1 LRGQPQLVCLLQY
14 LDLVHQELSEPM
26 LQLQQLLSQLLELL
40 LLKVLL
46 DQLVELPQQI
56 LQLPNR

>member
-1 LRGQPQLVCLLQY
+1 VRQV
-14 LDLVHQELSEPM
+14 LSEPM

-40 LLKVLL
+40 LLKLQL

-56 LQLPNR
+56 RHLPIR